1 MSRVLAIRGTEG
13 EREVDYSSLSLKEIQ
28 KKIRAHEKRYG
39 SFAKFLK
46 SYDCESSPPE
56 EYLVLIDWECLIN
69 ELKLR
74 KGSGLSL
81 VKGGKKKP
89 R

>member
-1 MSRVLAIRGTEG
+1 MSRILAIRGTEG

-28 KKIRAHEKRYG
+28 KKIKGYEKRYG

-56 EYLVLIDWECLIN
+56 DYLTLIDWECLLN
-69 ELKLR
+69 EQKSR
-74 KGSGLSL
+74 KGARLSL
-81 VKGGKKKP
+81 VRGGKPKP